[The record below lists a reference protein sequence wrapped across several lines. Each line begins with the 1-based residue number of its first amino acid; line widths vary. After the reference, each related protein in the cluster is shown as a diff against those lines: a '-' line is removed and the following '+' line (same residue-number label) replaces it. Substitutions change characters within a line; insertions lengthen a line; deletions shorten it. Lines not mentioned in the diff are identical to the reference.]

1 LHDRRFSHFVKKA
14 LAYWYSF
21 WKMGLLQSMFLGFL
35 VSVAAS
41 VVGNYV
47 SKWLNRYGKGK

>member
-1 LHDRRFSHFVKKA
+1 VRLLK
-14 LAYWYSF
+14 LAFLLFYHGF
-21 WKMGLLQSMFLGFL
+21 GETAIWKMGLLQSMFLGFL